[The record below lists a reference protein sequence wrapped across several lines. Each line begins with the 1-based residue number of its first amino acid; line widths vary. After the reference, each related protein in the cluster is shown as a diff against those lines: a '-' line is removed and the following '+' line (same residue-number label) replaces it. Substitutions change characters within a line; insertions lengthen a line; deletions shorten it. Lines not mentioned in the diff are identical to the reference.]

1 MTSKCHF
8 CFESA
13 GVFCKLIMIQ
23 HLLSNWVDN
32 TVSEPLSVCFLGLRK
47 LFWSFFGQKFVV
59 YNIFTNIC
67 GFIYG
72 FWQLIELLKH
82 DFCFTSHAV
91 FCFTWGTNQILLS
104 VFLVYS
110 LFTTPWKYF
119 ENFWFNQTINF
130 KMCNGENQNRQN
142 EIEHNLSLFW
152 NVLIFKNPIFGLF
165 KPLIF
170 WRFF

>member
-1 MTSKCHF
+1 MENWYVPNWSKNFRLLERQIFVVILTIFIRLEFVWEMTSKCHF

-32 TVSEPLSVCFLGLRK
+32 TVSEPLSVCLWGLRK

-67 GFIYG
+67 APIYE

-104 VFLVYS
+104 VF
-110 LFTTPWKYF
+110 
-119 ENFWFNQTINF
+119 WFIHYLARRGNIL
-130 KMCNGENQNRQN
+130 K
-142 EIEHNLSLFW
+142 
-152 NVLIFKNPIFGLF
+152 IFGSI
-165 KPLIF
+165 KP
-170 WRFF
+170 